1 MTRVCAIV
9 TCLVLATTG
18 TSMANPLGSS
28 GTAQA
33 DGFSCN
39 FPHIVGSS
47 KAPQEKHRA
56 TPRQPLDI
64 TAAGQAP
71 DETARKSL
79 AKRIKPTSVAA
90 ALDKNQASPP
100 VAAAAK
106 QEPSPSTA
114 AVAAASPNVQ
124 PEVRVIERTP
134 QEQVMAALQ
143 IAAQITAAETPGPN
157 ARSDE
162 ASDAG
167 APQTRDTT
175 KLVALLISKADT
187 KSVSALTGANIAID
201 AAQSGAEN
209 DIRTSL
215 AAAGATEVQLKP
227 GDTKPVDRVIWGE
240 VPAAVVGLVSSDAA
254 EAFPEVKGYKVL
266 RVPLVHQ
273 DKG

>member
-1 MTRVCAIV
+1 
-9 TCLVLATTG
+9 
-18 TSMANPLGSS
+18 MANPLGSS

-33 DGFSCN
+33 DGLICN

-56 TPRQPLDI
+56 EVHQPLDI
-64 TAAGQAP
+64 TAGQAP

-79 AKRIKPTSVAA
+79 AKRIKPTSVTAT
-90 ALDKNQASPP
+90 LDKAGPP

-106 QEPSPSTA
+106 QQPAPPTV

-167 APQTRDTT
+167 ASQTRDTT

-215 AAAGATEVQLKP
+215 AAAGATEVQLTP
-227 GDTKPVDRVIWGE
+227 GDTKPVDRVMWGE
-240 VPAAVVGLVSSDAA
+240 VPAAVMGLVSSDAA

>member
-1 MTRVCAIV
+1 MTSVCAIV
-9 TCLVLATTG
+9 TCLVLGTTG

-33 DGFSCN
+33 DGLICN

-56 TPRQPLDI
+56 TAHQPLDI
-64 TAAGQAP
+64 TAGQAP
-71 DETARKSL
+71 DETARKSS
-79 AKRIKPTSVAA
+79 AKRIKPTSVTAT
-90 ALDKNQASPP
+90 LDKNQAGPP
-100 VAAAAK
+100 VATAARRQPA
-106 QEPSPSTA
+106 PSTA
-114 AVAAASPNVQ
+114 AIAAASPNVQ

-143 IAAQITAAETPGPN
+143 IAAQTTAAETPGPN

-167 APQTRDTT
+167 ASQTRDTT

-215 AAAGATEVQLKP
+215 AAAGATEVQLTR

-266 RVPLVHQ
+266 RVPLLHQ